1 MAYVDQVPGSK
12 RMSTIAGVVAAHALI
27 GYVMMSGL
35 AVEVARSVSKT
46 LTTENIPIEMPP
58 PPDVPPPP
66 PERVSREVPRTVVE
80 RPVTVVPLVQVPTV
94 EGPAVVTLDVPPLP
108 SYPSLDPG
116 AAKVAEPAVAPP
128 SGKASG
134 VRVKG
139 NRASWITND
148 DYPPSALRAAE
159 EGTVGISVRIGT
171 DGRVSSCEVTG
182 SSGSSALDQATC
194 RLYGRNARFVAAR
207 DDAGNPVASTYAD
220 RVRWQIPRD

>member
-1 MAYVDQVPGSK
+1 
-12 RMSTIAGVVAAHALI
+12 MSTIAGVVAAHALI

-35 AVEVARSVSKT
+35 AVEGARSVSKT

-58 PPDVPPPP
+58 PPDLPPPP
-66 PERVSREVPRTVVE
+66 PERLSRELPRTVVE
-80 RPVTVVPLVQVPTV
+80 RPVTVVPLVQVPT
-94 EGPAVVTLDVPPLP
+94 EGPAVVTVDVPPPP
-108 SYPSLDPG
+108 SYPSLDLGTEKVVEPG
-116 AAKVAEPAVAPP
+116 MAPP
-128 SGKASG
+128 AGKAAG

-159 EGTVGISVRIGT
+159 EGTVGISVRVGT
-171 DGRVSSCEVTG
+171 DGRVSSCEVTA